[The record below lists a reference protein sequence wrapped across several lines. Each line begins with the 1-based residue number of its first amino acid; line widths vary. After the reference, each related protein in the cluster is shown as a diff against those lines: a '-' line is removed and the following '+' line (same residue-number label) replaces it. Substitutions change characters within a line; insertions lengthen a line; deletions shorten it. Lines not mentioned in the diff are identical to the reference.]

1 MRQLARGN
9 IGVQSCKSQD
19 WQNVKSTIIA
29 LHFHWRF
36 YFLSPLQSEVH
47 WRMVSSC
54 CILWRIHPLWKYT
67 LERSQTMAGVSSCCI
82 LWHLPRQI
90 HPQLPSAPLPSY
102 SISVSHSMITL
113 KMKPR
118 SPPILILT
126 HFMSFTCPVYWG
138 IVGLE
143 FSRKSL
149 CVPSWMKLY
158 NNIPK
163 KSLIMPASQM
173 LKADP

>member
-29 LHFHWRF
+29 LHFHWHF
-36 YFLSPLQSEVH
+36 YFLSPLQSEFLKVH
-47 WRMVSSC
+47 WRMAGVISS

-67 LERSQTMAGVSSCCI
+67 LERSPTMAGVSSCCI

-126 HFMSFTCPVYWG
+126 HFMSSTCPVYWG

-149 CVPSWMKLY
+149 CVPSWMKL
-158 NNIPK
+158 
-163 KSLIMPASQM
+163 
-173 LKADP
+173 